1 VKNVYIALGSNLG
14 DRLEHLRAGMKLL
27 EQHPNIQVLATS
39 RIIETEPF
47 GVSSQQNSY
56 LNAAAELETSLSA
69 SDLLSTMLEIEKSQ
83 GRERHERWGA
93 RTLDL
98 DILLYGRQ
106 IISGPNLEIPHPRML
121 ERAFV
126 LAPMLDI
133 APNLEIPGTD
143 FTVRQALE
151 KLNLDGIWATENTFN
166 RR

>member
-1 VKNVYIALGSNLG
+1 VKNVFIALGSNLG
-14 DRLEHLRAGMKLL
+14 DRLEHLRAGMAML

-47 GVSSQQNSY
+47 GVSSQQNAY
-56 LNAAAELETSLSA
+56 LNAAAELETTLTA
-69 SDLLSTMLEIEKSQ
+69 SELLAVMLEIEKSQ
-83 GRERHERWGA
+83 GRERKERWGE

-98 DILLYGRQ
+98 DILIYGTEM
-106 IISGPNLEIPHPRML
+106 IAEPNLEIPHPRML

-126 LAPMLDI
+126 LTPMLDI
-133 APNLEIPGTD
+133 APNLEIPGTQV
-143 FTVRQALE
+143 TMRQALE